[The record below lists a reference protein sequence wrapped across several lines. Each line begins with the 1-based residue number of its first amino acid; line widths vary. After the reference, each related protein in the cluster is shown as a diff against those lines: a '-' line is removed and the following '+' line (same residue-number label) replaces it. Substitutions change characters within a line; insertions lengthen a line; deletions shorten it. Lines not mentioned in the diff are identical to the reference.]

1 MATALNLKSLAVSKR
16 SRIAAGLV
24 FATFVLLCLTR
35 LGREGGILLFRR
47 PGPGKAHLEEQ
58 PGYNGPRFEL
68 FGIRDIAA
76 EVEVATLN
84 IKAKE
89 ESSSS
94 PSSSSSP
101 PSGASFDPLEPD
113 NLSPQSRPKPD
124 AKSRPD
130 HESSNNPRRHSSRQL
145 ERSYSY
151 SSSPLQRRLPIALPK
166 FATHHLN
173 SPTFNI
179 TDLDLP
185 IPGVPPATI
194 TLDIPPKP
202 KQPDASNIVFGVATL
217 LDRLPDTLRNFA
229 HWGAHT
235 NARFVVVH
243 EPRNTTL
250 RPGEP
255 TPDEVRLMYREA
267 GLDHITLVE
276 RDAGW
281 GERFLGLLNL
291 LNQHLEVQTEWAVL
305 IDDDTFFF
313 DMDVVLDMLNK
324 YDPAKPWYVG
334 TLSDNKWNVNNG
346 GLFAMG
352 GAGVFISRPLLQTV
366 GPLAASC
373 FPKDTTAGGD
383 TLVGECI
390 HRHTTT
396 KLTLEHGL
404 YQLDL
409 HGDVTGFYEAARQQ
423 PVSVHHWKSW
433 HHHDLPTIGSVA
445 QSCGR
450 PCVLQNFLFQ
460 DEWQMANG
468 FSIYKYSYNE
478 TELARQHPQA
488 MEHTWKLTEWD
499 IEDSWKYSLAP
510 LKERDENKVQFLLE
524 RSVIGDGGELTLY
537 YVKRRFGVGTGI
549 IRVVWR

>member
-1 MATALNLKSLAVSKR
+1 MAATIKSLAVSKR
-16 SRIAAGLV
+16 SRIVAALV
-24 FATFVLLCLTR
+24 FATVVFFCLTR
-35 LGREGGILLFRR
+35 LGSGGSALLFRT
-47 PGPGKAHLEEQ
+47 PGRSHAGEQ
-58 PGYNGPRFEL
+58 PQQPLGYNGPRFDL
-68 FGIRDIAA
+68 FGIHDMAA
-76 EVEVATLN
+76 EVQVATLN
-84 IKAKE
+84 IKSKQP
-89 ESSSS
+89 SPKSKTHS
-94 PSSSSSP
+94 PS
-101 PSGASFDPLEPD
+101 L
-113 NLSPQSRPKPD
+113 N

-130 HESSNNPRRHSSRQL
+130 HGHHAPRQESSS
-145 ERSYSY
+145 
-151 SSSPLQRRLPIALPK
+151 LQRQLPIALPT
-166 FATHHLN
+166 FATHRLD

-185 IPGVPPATI
+185 IPGVPPAI
-194 TLDIPPKP
+194 MTLEIPTKP
-202 KQPDASNIVFGVATL
+202 KQPDASKIIFGVATL

-235 NARFVVVH
+235 NARFVAVH

-255 TPDEVRLMYREA
+255 TPDEIRRMYQNA
-267 GLDHITLVE
+267 GFNHFTLIE

-281 GERFLGLLNL
+281 GERFVGLLDL
-291 LNQHLEVQTEWAVL
+291 LNQRLETQTEWAVL

-313 DMDVVLDMLNK
+313 DMDAVLEMLSK
-324 YDPAKPWYVG
+324 YDTAKPWYVG

-352 GAGVFISRPLLQTV
+352 GAGVFLSRPLIQTV

-373 FPKDTTAGGD
+373 FPKDGTTAGGD

-396 KLTLEHGL
+396 KLSLEHGL
-404 YQLDL
+404 HQLDL
-409 HGDVTGFYEAARQQ
+409 HGDVTGFYEAVRQQ

-433 HHHDLPTIGSVA
+433 HHHDLPTIASVGQA
-445 QSCGR
+445 CGR
-450 PCVLQNFLFQ
+450 PCVLQNLRFQ
-460 DEWQMANG
+460 DGWQMANG
-468 FSIYKYSYNE
+468 FSIYKYGYNE

-510 LKERDENKVQFLLE
+510 LKDRDENKVQFLME
-524 RSVIGDGGELTLY
+524 RSVVGDDGTLTLY
-537 YVKRRFGVGTGI
+537 YVRRIMGIGAGI
-549 IRVVWR
+549 IRVVWW